1 MAEMTQGEGAYV
13 LKDVFDARM
22 DRMEMLLEK
31 TLLEMKADNEKLRS
45 EMKAE
50 NEKLR
55 NEMTAEIS
63 GLHDKINQ
71 EVGGLRN
78 EMKAEISG
86 LHDKINQE
94 VGGLRNEMKEEVS
107 SLRTEIRVLDTR
119 MDGLASRIDGVQTT
133 VYWGFAI
140 LAIVIAFLPTIQDR
154 LKGFHR
160 PSFTLDDVQQRID
173 AAIAKA
179 LKPQALS

>member
-1 MAEMTQGEGAYV
+1 MAEAAQMEGQNQNAYI

-45 EMKAE
+45 EVKEEIGGLRTEMDQKFTGLRSEVKEEIGGLRAE
-50 NEKLR
+50 MDQKFTELH
-55 NEMTAEIS
+55 NEM
-63 GLHDKINQ
+63 NQ
-71 EVGGLRN
+71 EVG
-78 EMKAEISG
+78 
-86 LHDKINQE
+86 
-94 VGGLRNEMKEEVS
+94 

-140 LAIVIAFLPTIQDR
+140 VAIVIAFLPTIQDWR
-154 LKGFHR
+154 RAFRR
-160 PSFTLDDVQQRID
+160 PSFTLEDIQQRID

-179 LKPQALS
+179 LRPEALS